1 MILAPSSDSQLI
13 KSYVAG
19 NEDAFAQLLHRHQ
32 EAIFKF
38 IYLPTTSFKR
48 LSLK

>member
-1 MILAPSSDSQLI
+1 MILAQSSDSQLI
-13 KSYVAG
+13 QSYVAG

-38 IYLPTTSFKR
+38 IYKLI
-48 LSLK
+48 LI